1 MVAEKTIRK
10 KKIAVLGV
18 TGYTGMELMRLLL
31 VHPGV
36 EVVFASSERFKGQK
50 LDTVHPHLSGA
61 AELTCSK
68 LRIDDIPE
76 ETDLVFCALPHGKSM
91 EVVPALLGRNFRVVD
106 LSADFRLKDAS
117 LYPQWYERLHS
128 CPEFL
133 AEAVYG
139 MPELYRKEI
148 AAARLVANPGCYP
161 TGIILALAPF
171 MAAALIGMDDIIID
185 AKSGVSGAGRSP
197 RQPFHF
203 PECNENFK
211 AYRIATHQHTPE
223 IEQEL
228 AFVHRNGK
236 DTGKGA
242 SPDGC
247 GAVQILFTP
256 HLAPMSRG
264 ILSTIYVNLHGE
276 HDEGELLDRYR
287 SFYREEPFVKVME
300 PPLLPETSWVRG
312 SNYCFLSL
320 CQDARTGKLVL
331 ISAIDNL
338 VKGASGQAVQNMNIM
353 CGWPERTGLQNTAL
367 TP

>member
-1 MVAEKTIRK
+1 MIGK

-31 VHPGV
+31 AHPGA
-36 EVVFASSERFKGQK
+36 EVVFVSSERFKGQK
-50 LDTVHPHLSGA
+50 LDAVHPHLSGA
-61 AELTCSK
+61 AKLTCSGLK
-68 LRIDDIPE
+68 VDDIPA

-91 EVVPALLGRNFRVVD
+91 EVVPALLERDFRVVD

-117 LYPQWYERLHS
+117 LYPQWYERTHP

-133 AEAVYG
+133 EEAVYG

-161 TGIILALAPF
+161 TGIILALAPL
-171 MAAALIGMDDIIID
+171 MAADLIGTDDIIID

-197 RQPFHF
+197 RQPFHY

-228 AFVHRNGK
+228 ASVRLNGK
-236 DTGKGA
+236 DIDGGA
-242 SPDGC
+242 SPDGR
-247 GAVQILFTP
+247 GPVQILFTP

-264 ILSTIYVNLHGE
+264 ILSTIYVTPRGE
-276 HDEGELLDRYR
+276 DDPGNFLDGYR
-287 SFYREEPFVKVME
+287 SFYRGEPFVKVME
-300 PPLLPETSWVRG
+300 PPLLPETRWVQG
-312 SNYCFLSL
+312 SNFCFLSL
-320 CQDARTGKLVL
+320 CKDSRTGKLILV
-331 ISAIDNL
+331 SAIDNL

-353 CGWPERTGLQNTAL
+353 CGWPEESGLRNTAL